1 MASFPPVEAVV
12 RTMRLL
18 ESLNRHPVS
27 SIAQLHRAT
36 GIPKPSLVRLL
47 QTLEG
52 QGYVRHAPQPGGYL
66 LTSKVRILASGYHSE
81 PRLVEI
87 VAPLLDAL
95 TEKIKWPSA
104 LSMPDD
110 GAAVVRYTTTPN
122 SPLALL
128 HSTIGMRLSLLTRAL
143 GLAYLAF
150 CEPQEREALISLADV
165 AENPENVAGQ
175 DRRRLNSTIELIRR
189 QGYALRDPKVRPVSN
204 TLAIPIFDAHRVVGA
219 VGITWFASTMS
230 ADEAVKR
237 YLGLLQEVAAQARAG
252 LMATQEA
259 VPAKAE
265 AEPAAKVAKAAKTA
279 KAAPKKAP
287 AGAARKRV
295 REQKPA
301 PAPAPAKARPGK
313 PARARQAALAKAP
326 AKQGARRVR

>member
-27 SIAQLHRAT
+27 SIAQLHRQT
-36 GIPKPSLVRLL
+36 GLPKPSLVRLL

-52 QGYVRHAPQPGGYL
+52 LGYVRHAPQPGGYL

-165 AENPENVAGQ
+165 AENPENAAGQ
-175 DRRRLNSTIELIRR
+175 DRRRLDSTIELIRR

-204 TLAIPIFDAHRVVGA
+204 TLAIPVFDAHRVVGA

-230 ADEAVKR
+230 ADEAVER
-237 YLGLLQEVAAQARAG
+237 YLGLLQEVAAQAKQA
-252 LMATQEA
+252 LIETQAQPEA
-259 VPAKAE
+259 RVE
-265 AEPAAKVAKAAKTA
+265 AEPEAKPKKPAVKKPAKKAQAKAGAKEAVTKTQAKVIG
-279 KAAPKKAP
+279 KAP
-287 AGAARKRV
+287 TKGAARAGSRAA
-295 REQKPA
+295 A
-301 PAPAPAKARPGK
+301 PRKTRA
-313 PARARQAALAKAP
+313 ARAR
-326 AKQGARRVR
+326 